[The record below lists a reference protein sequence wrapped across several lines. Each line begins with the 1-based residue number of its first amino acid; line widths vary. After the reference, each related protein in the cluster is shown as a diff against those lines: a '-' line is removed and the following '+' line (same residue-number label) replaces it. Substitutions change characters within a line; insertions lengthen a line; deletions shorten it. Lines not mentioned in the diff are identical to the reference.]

1 MQQPPDSP
9 SSGSAATARSD
20 RSRRAAVTG
29 LAARRA
35 SYVGLAVLSPVI
47 ILLIWDLTTRFG
59 IVRSI
64 LLPTRVAVFWATV
77 DVYRRGSA
85 EVTHFTHIGA
95 SVARVTVAFL
105 CAAVLGVIFGLI
117 RGRYRT
123 VDALLLV
130 PSEVIRPIPPLGF
143 IPLFILWFGIG
154 ELSKVLII
162 FYYVFL
168 VVMLNTQAGVRSC
181 PEESIR
187 AALSLGASSVQVFRY
202 VIFPAALPQIMTG
215 MRVGMGS
222 ALAILVASEL
232 LGGDRGLGFV
242 ILDASNFFRTSQV
255 FVGLILIG
263 LLGLIS
269 DRGLN
274 FVSRRIVH
282 WEGRK

>member
-1 MQQPPDSP
+1 MQGPPDAP
-9 SSGSAATARSD
+9 GSGRQAAPVSNG
-20 RSRRAAVTG
+20 SRRAVAAPFTIRRTSYFA
-29 LAARRA
+29 LAI
-35 SYVGLAVLSPVI
+35 LSPLV

-64 LLPTRVAVFWATV
+64 LLPTPAAVLWATV
-77 DVYRRGSA
+77 DVFRRGYAGVSIFA
-85 EVTHFTHIGA
+85 HIGA
-95 SVARVTVAFL
+95 SLARVMVAFL
-105 CAAVLGVIFGLI
+105 SAAVLGVVFGLL
-117 RGRYRT
+117 RGRYRM

-181 PEESIR
+181 PEEAIR
-187 AALSLGASSVQVFRY
+187 AARSLGANSVQVFRY

-274 FVSRRIVH
+274 FVSRWIVH